1 MVKAAISLID
11 SVLMYSDNNGD
22 KGPEKLNATQ
32 IDNAHASKDKTS
44 LTNPLTTLIIADNA
58 MIPIMT

>member
-1 MVKAAISLID
+1 
-11 SVLMYSDNNGD
+11 MYSDNNGD

-44 LTNPLTTLIIADNA
+44 LTNPLTTLIIADTD